1 MDIKF
6 DVDVNLVNIQ
16 TKFAHLADNEEV
28 GYLIHNALA
37 KELNPYVPMQ
47 TGTLAQTTVIT
58 PKYVEYTQPY
68 AHYQYTGLVYGPN
81 IPIKEN
87 GIITGWFSIP
97 GQKKHPTGAMI
108 HYSTELHP
116 LATHHWEKAMMRD
129 RAKEFTKEVERIIKW
144 YLKKGR

>member
-1 MDIKF
+1 MDVTF

-16 TKFAHLADNEEV
+16 TKFAHLADNEDV
-28 GYLIHNALA
+28 GLLVHNALA

-47 TGTLAQTTVIT
+47 TGTLAQTVIIT

-87 GIITGWFSIP
+87 GVITGWFSIP
-97 GQKKHPTGAMI
+97 GQKKHPTGAAI

-129 RAKEFTKEVERIIKW
+129 RAAEFTKEVERIIKW
-144 YLKKGR
+144 YLKRSG